1 MNRRLLAGYI
11 ILAAFFLLV
20 VTIPLGMSFA
30 DRERDHIEDRLSRD
44 AKVLAAVVGESLE
57 PGKALDTTIVDNY
70 EAAGGARVLVVDAT
84 GTSVADSD
92 DPIGRNYA
100 PQEEIAEALRG
111 NSTTGTRTSPASGRV
126 TYVAAPVVSGEDVT
140 GAVRVTLPTSDVD
153 NRVRGIWFTLAIVA
167 LVTLGAV
174 TVVGFLLARMIT
186 GPLEVLRSA
195 GEAFLVGERD
205 VRVPPGDSGVL
216 NELGT
221 TFNQMADHI
230 ESLEGAQFDAMMAIT
245 QSFVDSASAPLRTPL
260 ETLRRHLTSLQGAVA
275 PEARGELEAAL
286 AQTTKLTTL
295 VDQLLDLAEIEA
307 TGAGRGEDVELVEA
321 IKARCEAWE
330 PHAAERGVRIRI
342 DCDRPC
348 LARVAPTALDR
359 ILDSLMSNA
368 LDAAPTGTTITI
380 RTDVRADFVG
390 IHVVDQGPGMTEEER
405 RHAFDRFWQGPEAN
419 GKGTSGLGLTLVS
432 QLARASNGIAGLT
445 AAPGGGLDAW
455 VELPHLRSD
464 SVTDT
469 DSSILEA
476 EFPA

>member
-1 MNRRLLAGYI
+1 MHRRLLSSYV

-30 DRERDHIEDRLSRD
+30 DRERDHIDDRLSRD
-44 AKVLAAVVGESLE
+44 AKVLAALVGESLE

-70 EAAGGARVLVVDAT
+70 EAADGARVLVVDAT

-100 PQEEIAEALRG
+100 PQEEIAQALRG
-111 NSTTGTRTSPASGRV
+111 TSTTGTNTSPAGGKV
-126 TYVAAPVVSGEDVT
+126 AYVATPVVSGDNIT
-140 GAVRVTLPTSDVD
+140 GAVRVTLATSEVD
-153 NRVRGIWFTLAIVA
+153 SRVRGIWFTIAVVA
-167 LVTLGAV
+167 LITLGAV
-174 TVVGFLLARMIT
+174 TVVGFLLARTII

-205 VRVPPGDSGVL
+205 VRVPPGDSQVL

-230 ESLEGAQFDAMMAIT
+230 ESLEGAQFDAMMALT

-260 ETLRRHLTSLQGAVA
+260 DTLRRHLTSLQGAVA
-275 PEARGELEAAL
+275 PEARGELDAAL

-307 TGAGRGEDVELVEA
+307 TGAGQGEDVELA
-321 IKARCEAWE
+321 SSIKARCDAWR
-330 PHAAERGVRIRI
+330 PRAAERGVQIRI
-342 DCDRPC
+342 DCDQRC
-348 LARVAPTALDR
+348 WARVSPAALDR

-368 LDAAPTGTTITI
+368 LDAAPTGTVITI

-405 RHAFDRFWQGPEAN
+405 RHAFDRFWQGPEAS

-455 VELPHLRSD
+455 VELPHPR
-464 SVTDT
+464 TNPTATT
-469 DSSILEA
+469 DSSVLQA